1 MVPLGLLV
9 LALVGALVAFL
20 VVRRRARRNARR
32 RYLMV
37 QPLPEEWVAILKQNV
52 PLYSRLPDE
61 LRRELH
67 GLVNIFLHE
76 KEFEGCGGQEISD
89 EIRVTV
95 AGQACILLLNR
106 KTDFYPRLS
115 NILVYPD
122 AYVVKEVWH
131 TEAGVEVEEES
142 VRFGES
148 WDSGTVVL
156 AWDIV
161 KHGAWDWKDG
171 QNVVLHEFAH
181 RLDQQDGKADGA
193 PILEQ
198 RSRYVSWARTLSR
211 EYEQLQK
218 KAERG
223 RKTVMDK
230 YGASDPAEFFAVATE
245 TFFEKARQMK
255 KKHPEL
261 YSELQTYYKLDPAS
275 WPRKTKA

>member
-1 MVPLGLLV
+1 MVPVGLLV
-9 LALVGALVAFL
+9 LALFGLSVFFL
-20 VVRRRARRNARR
+20 VRRARRGALRER
-32 RYLMV
+32 LMAE
-37 QPLPEEWVAILKQNV
+37 PLPEQWEPILKQNV

-61 LRRELH
+61 MQRELR
-67 GLVNIFLHE
+67 GLINIFLHE
-76 KEFEGCGGQEISD
+76 KRFEGCGGLEITD

-115 NILVYPD
+115 SILVYPG
-122 AYVVKEVWH
+122 AYVAKEVWH
-131 TEAGVEVEEES
+131 TEAGFEVEEDS

-171 QNVVLHEFAH
+171 HNVVLHEFAH
-181 RLDQQDGKADGA
+181 RLDQQDGTADGA

-198 RSRYVSWARTLSR
+198 RSRYVTWARTLSR

-218 KAERG
+218 KVKRG
-223 RKTVMDK
+223 RKTVMDD
-230 YGASDPAEFFAVATE
+230 YGATDPAEFFAVATE
-245 TFFEKARQMK
+245 TFFEKSRQMK

-261 YSELQTYYKLDPAS
+261 YSELRTYYKLYPS
-275 WPRKTKA
+275 TWPRNV

>member
-1 MVPLGLLV
+1 MVPLTLLV
-9 LALVGALVAFL
+9 FALFGLSIIFL
-20 VVRRRARRNARR
+20 VRRARRSALREQ
-32 RYLMV
+32 LMTE
-37 QPLPEEWVAILKQNV
+37 PLPEEWEPILKQNV

-61 LRRELH
+61 MQRELR
-67 GLVNIFLHE
+67 GLINIFLHE
-76 KEFEGCGGQEISD
+76 KRFEGCGGLEITD

-115 NILVYPD
+115 SILVYPG
-122 AYVVKEVWH
+122 AYVAKEVWH
-131 TEAGVEVEEES
+131 TEAGFEVEEDS
-142 VRFGES
+142 VRLGES

-171 QNVVLHEFAH
+171 HNVVLHEFAH
-181 RLDQQDGKADGA
+181 RLDQQDGTADGA

-198 RSRYVSWARTLSR
+198 RSRYVTWARTLSS

-218 KAERG
+218 RVKRG
-223 RKTVMDK
+223 RKTVMDD
-230 YGASDPAEFFAVATE
+230 YGATDPAEFFAVATE
-245 TFFEKARQMK
+245 TFFEKSRQMK

-261 YSELQTYYKLDPAS
+261 YSELRTYYKLDPAT
-275 WPRKTKA
+275 WPRKTKM

>member
-1 MVPLGLLV
+1 MVPLTLLV
-9 LALVGALVAFL
+9 LALFGLSMIFL
-20 VVRRRARRNARR
+20 VRRARRKARR
-32 RYLMV
+32 QQLMTE
-37 QPLPEEWVAILKQNV
+37 PLPEEWEPILKQNV

-61 LRRELH
+61 MQRELR
-67 GLVNIFLHE
+67 GLINIFLHE
-76 KEFEGCGGQEISD
+76 KRFEGCGGLEITD

-95 AGQACILLLNR
+95 AAQACILLLNR
-106 KTDFYPRLS
+106 ETDFYPRLTS
-115 NILVYPD
+115 ILVYPC
-122 AYVVKEVWH
+122 AYVAKEVWH
-131 TEAGVEVEEES
+131 IAAGVEVEEDS

-181 RLDQQDGKADGA
+181 RLDQQDGTADGA

-198 RSRYVSWARTLSR
+198 RSRYVTWARTLSS

-218 KAERG
+218 KAKRG

-230 YGASDPAEFFAVATE
+230 YGATDPAEFFAVATE
-245 TFFEKARQMK
+245 TFFEKSRQMK

-261 YSELQTYYKLDPAS
+261 YSELRTYYKLDPAA
-275 WPRKTKA
+275 WPRKV

>member
-1 MVPLGLLV
+1 MVPLTLLV
-9 LALVGALVAFL
+9 LALFGLSVFFL
-20 VVRRRARRNARR
+20 VRRARRGALRER
-32 RYLMV
+32 LMAE
-37 QPLPEEWVAILKQNV
+37 PLPEEWENILKQNV

-61 LRRELH
+61 MQRELR
-67 GLVNIFLHE
+67 GLINIFLHE
-76 KEFEGCGGQEISD
+76 KRFEGCGGLEITD

-106 KTDFYPRLS
+106 KTDYYPRLS
-115 NILVYPD
+115 SILVYPG
-122 AYVVKEVWH
+122 AYVAKEVWH
-131 TEAGVEVEEES
+131 TEAGVAVVEDS
-142 VRFGES
+142 VRLGES

-156 AWDIV
+156 SWDSI

-171 QNVVLHEFAH
+171 NNLVLHEFAH
-181 RLDQQDGKADGA
+181 RLDQQDGTADGA

-218 KAERG
+218 KVKRG
-223 RKTVMDK
+223 RKTVMDE

-245 TFFEKARQMK
+245 TFFEKSRQMK

-261 YSELQTYYKLDPAS
+261 YSELRTYYNLDPAT
-275 WPRKTKA
+275 WPRKTKF

>member
-1 MVPLGLLV
+1 MVPVGLLV
-9 LALVGALVAFL
+9 LALFGLSVFFL
-20 VVRRRARRNARR
+20 VRRARRSALWER
-32 RYLMV
+32 LMTE
-37 QPLPEEWVAILKQNV
+37 PLPEEWEPILKQNV

-61 LRRELH
+61 MQRELR
-67 GLVNIFLHE
+67 GLINIFLHE
-76 KEFEGCGGQEISD
+76 KQFEGCGGLEITD

-106 KTDFYPRLS
+106 RTDFYPRLS
-115 NILVYPD
+115 SILVYPG
-122 AYVVKEVWH
+122 AYVAKEVWH
-131 TEAGVEVEEES
+131 TPAGVEIEEDS

-171 QNVVLHEFAH
+171 HNVVLHEFAH
-181 RLDQQDGKADGA
+181 RLDQQDGTADGA

-198 RSRYVSWARTLSR
+198 RSRYVTWARTLSR

-218 KAERG
+218 KVKRG
-223 RKTVMDK
+223 RKTVMDD
-230 YGASDPAEFFAVATE
+230 YGATDPAEFFAVATE
-245 TFFEKARQMK
+245 TFFEKSRQMK

-261 YSELQTYYKLDPAS
+261 YAELRTYYKLDPAT
-275 WPRKTKA
+275 WPRKV